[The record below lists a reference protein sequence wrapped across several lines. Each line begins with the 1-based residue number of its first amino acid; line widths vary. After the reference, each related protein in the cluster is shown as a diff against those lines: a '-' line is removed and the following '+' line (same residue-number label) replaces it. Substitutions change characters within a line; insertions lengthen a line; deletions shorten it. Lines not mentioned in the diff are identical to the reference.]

1 MARVKNTLPGSGLDG
16 QVVASHGRHQ
26 KVELADGTV
35 LDCVTRS
42 RRRDIVCGD
51 RVTVAASGTGQ
62 GVIEEVTPRSSLLY
76 RSVAHREKLI
86 AANVTQIAIVVAP
99 RPPASLDLVNRCI
112 AAAEHGGM
120 KVLIIANKSD
130 LEESAALLASLELY
144 RDIGYPIVQV
154 SAKRDIG
161 VLLPVLSGETS
172 VLVGQSGM
180 GKSTII
186 NRLVPEARARTAEIS
201 VALGAGR
208 HTTTHAELYH
218 LDPQSHIIDS
228 PGMQAFGLHHL
239 DQQAAAEAFREF
251 RPLIGT
257 CRFRDCRHLTEPGC
271 AIANACEAGQIAP
284 SRLASYRTLAGEL
297 AQPSA

>member
-1 MARVKNTLPGSGLDG
+1 MTRSKSAGAGARIEGR
-16 QVVASHGRHQ
+16 VVASHGRHQ
-26 KVELADGTV
+26 KVEIADGTV
-35 LDCVTRS
+35 LDCVTRG

-51 RVTVAASGTGQ
+51 RVSVASGGGGQ
-62 GVIEEVTPRSSLLY
+62 GVIEELAPRSSLLY

-86 AANVTQIAIVVAP
+86 AANVTQIVIVVAP
-99 RPPASLDLVNRCI
+99 RPPSSLDLINRCI

-120 KVLIIANKSD
+120 KVLIVANKSD
-130 LEESAALLASLELY
+130 LPESPAMLASLELY
-144 RDIGYPIVQV
+144 RALGYRIAAI

-161 VLLPVLSGETS
+161 DLRPFLTGETS

-201 VALGAGR
+201 EALGSGR

-218 LDPQSHIIDS
+218 LDSESHIIDS
-228 PGMQAFGLHHL
+228 PGMQAFGLHHI
-239 DQQAAAEAFREF
+239 DQSAAAEAFREF
-251 RPLIGT
+251 RRLIGT

-271 AIANACEAGQIAP
+271 AVAAACEAGVIAP
-284 SRLASYRTLAGEL
+284 SRLASYRALAEEL
-297 AQPSA
+297 T

>member
-1 MARVKNTLPGSGLDG
+1 
-16 QVVASHGRHQ
+16 
-26 KVELADGTV
+26 
-35 LDCVTRS
+35 
-42 RRRDIVCGD
+42 
-51 RVTVAASGTGQ
+51 
-62 GVIEEVTPRSSLLY
+62 
-76 RSVAHREKLI
+76 
-86 AANVTQIAIVVAP
+86 
-99 RPPASLDLVNRCI
+99 
-112 AAAEHGGM
+112 
-120 KVLIIANKSD
+120 
-130 LEESAALLASLELY
+130 
-144 RDIGYPIVQV
+144 
-154 SAKRDIG
+154 
-161 VLLPVLSGETS
+161 
-172 VLVGQSGM
+172 M

-218 LDPQSHIIDS
+218 LDAQSHIIDS

-251 RPLIGT
+251 RQLIGT

-271 AIANACEAGQIAP
+271 AIANACEAGQIAQ